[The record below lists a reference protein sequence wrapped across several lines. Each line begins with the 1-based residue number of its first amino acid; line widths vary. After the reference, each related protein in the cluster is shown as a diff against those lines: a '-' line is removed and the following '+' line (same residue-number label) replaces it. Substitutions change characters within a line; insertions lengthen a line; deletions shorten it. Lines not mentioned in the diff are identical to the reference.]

1 MVLLVLSEIFLTL
14 EIFQFLTLKMKN
26 AFLHDKFRVAH
37 MKHRL
42 KPGEKLPVHSTEEA
56 FDLKIIV

>member
-1 MVLLVLSEIFLTL
+1 
-14 EIFQFLTLKMKN
+14 MKN